1 MRAEQPSVTSAVAE
15 RLIGEGVVVLALL
28 AWWAAARGLPEFILP
43 GPVAVARR
51 LVELFV
57 TPEFLWHVFTSAWR
71 VLVSIAAALLIGG
84 GLAFL
89 AHGVPWLEGVV
100 DERIKP
106 VLNSFPS
113 IGWAILA
120 AIWFEP
126 GDFGVIFVEVA
137 ILIPFCLINIAEGLR
152 NIDRELM
159 EMGRSFTRHRA
170 RILWRLTLP
179 LLVPYG
185 LSATRI
191 AYGIAWK
198 IALVAELLGAPSGH
212 RLSDAA
218 GPDRGGQHDLPC
230 HLLCHRADLRCRRAA
245 GDRAVGAALCAPM
258 KRGLIMADD
267 RDRRSG
273 GADQGRRAARRARER
288 HRGVPR
294 RSLRGALRSASC
306 GSSRRSR
313 CRRGGACAMRPR
325 TARSRR
331 RGARGSPTSWA
342 ISSARNRRTA

>member
-1 MRAEQPSVTSAVAE
+1 MRAEQTSATSVVAE
-15 RLIGEGVVVLALL
+15 RLIGEGLVLLALL
-28 AWWAAARGLPEFILP
+28 AWWALGRDLPEFILP

-51 LVELFV
+51 LIELFV
-57 TPEFLWHVFTSAWR
+57 MPEFLRHVFTSAWR

-89 AHGVPWLEGVV
+89 AYGVPWLEAAI

-120 AIWFEP
+120 AIWFDP

-152 NIDRELM
+152 NIDGELM

-198 IALVAELLGAPSGH
+198 IALVAELLGAPSGLGYLMLRAQTAADSATFLATCFAIVLIFVAGE
-212 RLSDAA
+212 RLVIV
-218 GPDRGGQHDLPC
+218 PLE
-230 HLLCHRADLRCRRAA
+230 RRF
-245 GDRAVGAALCAPM
+245 
-258 KRGLIMADD
+258 
-267 RDRRSG
+267 
-273 GADQGRRAARRARER
+273 ARR
-288 HRGVPR
+288 
-294 RSLRGALRSASC
+294 
-306 GSSRRSR
+306 
-313 CRRGGACAMRPR
+313 
-325 TARSRR
+325 
-331 RGARGSPTSWA
+331 
-342 ISSARNRRTA
+342 

>member
-1 MRAEQPSVTSAVAE
+1 MRADQPSLPFVAAE
-15 RLIGEGVVVLALL
+15 RMIGESMVLLALI
-28 AWWAAARGLPEFILP
+28 AWWALARGLPEFILP
-43 GPVAVARR
+43 GPIAVARR
-51 LVELFV
+51 LAELFV
-57 TPEFLWHVFTSAWR
+57 TPEFLWNMFASAWR

-84 GLAFL
+84 ALAFL
-89 AHGVPWLEGVV
+89 AHGVPWLATVI

-152 NIDRELM
+152 NIDRELI
-159 EMGRSFTRHRA
+159 EMGRSFTRRQA

-198 IALVAELLGAPSGH
+198 IALVAELLGAPDGLGYVMLRAQTAADSTTFLATCFAIVLIFVAGE
-212 RLSDAA
+212 RLVIV
-218 GPDRGGQHDLPC
+218 PLE
-230 HLLCHRADLRCRRAA
+230 RRFAQ
-245 GDRAVGAALCAPM
+245 R
-258 KRGLIMADD
+258 
-267 RDRRSG
+267 
-273 GADQGRRAARRARER
+273 
-288 HRGVPR
+288 
-294 RSLRGALRSASC
+294 
-306 GSSRRSR
+306 
-313 CRRGGACAMRPR
+313 
-325 TARSRR
+325 
-331 RGARGSPTSWA
+331 
-342 ISSARNRRTA
+342 

>member
-1 MRAEQPSVTSAVAE
+1 MQADSKSFTLPQ
-15 RLIGEGVVVLALL
+15 RLIGEGIVVLALL
-28 AWWAAARGLPEFILP
+28 AWWILARNLPEFILP

-57 TPEFLWHVFTSAWR
+57 MPEFLSHALRSAWR

-89 AHGVPWLEGVV
+89 AHGVPVLRAVV

-120 AIWFEP
+120 AIWFDP

-152 NIDRELM
+152 TIDRELI
-159 EMGRSFTRHRA
+159 EMGHSFTRHRL

-198 IALVAELLGAPSGH
+198 IALVAELLGAPSGIGFLMLRAQTAADTTTFLATCFAIVLIFIAGE
-212 RLSDAA
+212 RLVIV
-218 GPDRGGQHDLPC
+218 PLE
-230 HLLCHRADLRCRRAA
+230 RRF
-245 GDRAVGAALCAPM
+245 
-258 KRGLIMADD
+258 
-267 RDRRSG
+267 
-273 GADQGRRAARRARER
+273 ARR
-288 HRGVPR
+288 
-294 RSLRGALRSASC
+294 
-306 GSSRRSR
+306 
-313 CRRGGACAMRPR
+313 
-325 TARSRR
+325 
-331 RGARGSPTSWA
+331 
-342 ISSARNRRTA
+342 

>member
-1 MRAEQPSVTSAVAE
+1 MRAEQKSVTSAAAE
-15 RLIGEGVVVLALL
+15 RLIGEGIVLLALI
-28 AWWAAARGLPEFILP
+28 AWWALARGLPEFILP

-57 TPEFLWHVFTSAWR
+57 TPEFLWHMFASAWR

-89 AHGVPWLEGVV
+89 AHGVPWLATVV

-159 EMGRSFTRHRA
+159 EMGRSFTRHRV

-198 IALVAELLGAPSGH
+198 IALVAELLGAPTGIGYLMLRAQTAADSTTFLATCFAIVLIFVLGE
-212 RLSDAA
+212 RLVIV
-218 GPDRGGQHDLPC
+218 PLE
-230 HLLCHRADLRCRRAA
+230 RRFAQ
-245 GDRAVGAALCAPM
+245 R
-258 KRGLIMADD
+258 
-267 RDRRSG
+267 
-273 GADQGRRAARRARER
+273 
-288 HRGVPR
+288 
-294 RSLRGALRSASC
+294 
-306 GSSRRSR
+306 
-313 CRRGGACAMRPR
+313 
-325 TARSRR
+325 
-331 RGARGSPTSWA
+331 
-342 ISSARNRRTA
+342 

>member
-1 MRAEQPSVTSAVAE
+1 MRPEQPSVGFSVAE
-15 RLIGEGVVVLALL
+15 RVIGEGVVVLALL
-28 AWWAAARGLPEFILP
+28 AWWALARGLPEFILP

-57 TPEFLWHVFTSAWR
+57 TPDFLWQVFTSTWR

-89 AHGVPWLEGVV
+89 AYGVPWLEGVV

-126 GDFGVIFVEVA
+126 GDFGVIFVE
-137 ILIPFCLINIAEGLR
+137 GLR

-159 EMGRSFTRHRA
+159 EMGRSFTRARA

-198 IALVAELLGAPSGH
+198 IALVAELLGAPSGIGYLMLRAQIAADSTTFLATCFAVVLMFVAGE
-212 RLSDAA
+212 RLVIV
-218 GPDRGGQHDLPC
+218 PLE
-230 HLLCHRADLRCRRAA
+230 RRF
-245 GDRAVGAALCAPM
+245 
-258 KRGLIMADD
+258 
-267 RDRRSG
+267 
-273 GADQGRRAARRARER
+273 ARR
-288 HRGVPR
+288 
-294 RSLRGALRSASC
+294 
-306 GSSRRSR
+306 
-313 CRRGGACAMRPR
+313 
-325 TARSRR
+325 
-331 RGARGSPTSWA
+331 
-342 ISSARNRRTA
+342 

>member
-1 MRAEQPSVTSAVAE
+1 MPTERTSFTSAITE
-15 RLIGEGVVVLALL
+15 RAIGEGLVVLALL
-28 AWWAAARGLPEFILP
+28 AWWMFARNLPEFILP
-43 GPVAVARR
+43 GPVAVGQR

-57 TPEFLWHVFTSAWR
+57 RPEFLGHVLTSSWR

-89 AHGVPWLEGVV
+89 AHGVPWLAAVV

-120 AIWFEP
+120 AIWFNP
-126 GDFGVIFVEVA
+126 GDFGVIFVEAA

-198 IALVAELLGAPSGH
+198 IALVAELLGAPSGLGYLML
-212 RLSDAA
+212 RAQTAA
-218 GPDRGGQHDLPC
+218 DSTTFLATCFAIVLIFVAGEQLVIVPLE
-230 HLLCHRADLRCRRAA
+230 RRF
-245 GDRAVGAALCAPM
+245 
-258 KRGLIMADD
+258 
-267 RDRRSG
+267 
-273 GADQGRRAARRARER
+273 ARR
-288 HRGVPR
+288 
-294 RSLRGALRSASC
+294 
-306 GSSRRSR
+306 
-313 CRRGGACAMRPR
+313 
-325 TARSRR
+325 
-331 RGARGSPTSWA
+331 
-342 ISSARNRRTA
+342 

>member
-1 MRAEQPSVTSAVAE
+1 MRAEGASGSSLIAE
-15 RLIGEGVVVLALL
+15 RLLGEGLVVLVLV
-28 AWWAAARGLPEFILP
+28 AWWVFAHGLPEFILP
-43 GPVAVARR
+43 GPAAVAGR

-57 TPEFLWHVFTSAWR
+57 RPEFLWHVFTSSWR
-71 VLVSIAAALLIGG
+71 VLVSIASALLIGG

-89 AHGVPWLEGVV
+89 AYGVPWLEAVI

-120 AIWFEP
+120 AIWFRP

-137 ILIPFCLINIAEGLR
+137 ILIPFCLINVAEGLR

-185 LSATRI
+185 LSAARI

-198 IALVAELLGAPSGH
+198 IALVAELLGAPSGLGYLMLRAQTAADSTTFLATCFAIVLIFVAGE
-212 RLSDAA
+212 RLVIA
-218 GPDRGGQHDLPC
+218 PLE
-230 HLLCHRADLRCRRAA
+230 RRF
-245 GDRAVGAALCAPM
+245 
-258 KRGLIMADD
+258 
-267 RDRRSG
+267 
-273 GADQGRRAARRARER
+273 ARR
-288 HRGVPR
+288 
-294 RSLRGALRSASC
+294 
-306 GSSRRSR
+306 
-313 CRRGGACAMRPR
+313 
-325 TARSRR
+325 
-331 RGARGSPTSWA
+331 
-342 ISSARNRRTA
+342 